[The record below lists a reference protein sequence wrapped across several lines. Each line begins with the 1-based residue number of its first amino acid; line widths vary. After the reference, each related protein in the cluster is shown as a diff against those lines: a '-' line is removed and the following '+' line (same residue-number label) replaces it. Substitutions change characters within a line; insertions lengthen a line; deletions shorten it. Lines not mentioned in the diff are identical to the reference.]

1 MSIYC
6 ILHILYMYFILA
18 RYRFTTCEDRKGRD
32 MKKLRNCIQLSDW
45 QKCLYWSRFKHETWK
60 LSSFH
65 PFHGLCMLVAERHQ
79 SSSYKHHQRPLR
91 RRLNRLGI
99 PACHEAVVGEA
110 AEGTR
115 LSPHSMQHV
124 PGSTVQ
130 HMQFPSI
137 PLVCDCLI
145 PNQGWQDSASY
156 CIHSSILP
164 SCPFALLVFLC
175 LWDSTERIMGCTWL
189 GETT

>member
-1 MSIYC
+1 
-6 ILHILYMYFILA
+6 MYFILT

-137 PLVCDCLI
+137 PLVVIVWSQIKADRTAPLTV
-145 PNQGWQDSASY
+145 
-156 CIHSSILP
+156 SILP
-164 SCPFALLVFLC
+164 FFHLVLLLYWCSCVC
-175 LWDSTERIMGCTWL
+175 
-189 GETT
+189 ETVQRE